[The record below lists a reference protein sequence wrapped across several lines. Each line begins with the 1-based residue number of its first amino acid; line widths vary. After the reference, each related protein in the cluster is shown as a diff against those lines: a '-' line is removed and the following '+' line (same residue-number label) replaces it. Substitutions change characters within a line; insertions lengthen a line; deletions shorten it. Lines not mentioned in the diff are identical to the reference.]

1 MIGAN
6 ELADEFN
13 RPPPQISQPLGRSRP
28 TLCCDLVESIQEKMS
43 VARTPCSHQ
52 VVGSWKTY
60 TSGVSLKGFGRI
72 GLRLMVSE
80 IDVNGELRRSSG
92 AVFAAPCRACITAL
106 PRRRA
111 GADPPNTVVVLL
123 TAEVRFSDFSPYPFS
138 LV

>member
-80 IDVNGELRRSSG
+80 IDVNGELRRSFG
-92 AVFAAPCRACITAL
+92 AAFVRELHENGAEGHAL
-106 PRRRA
+106 PRA
-111 GADPPNTVVVLL
+111 VVSEENNQPVHC
-123 TAEVRFSDFSPYPFS
+123 EPCG
-138 LV
+138 